1 MGLKL
6 DQALAELVFRGG
18 DGGSIFETAARL
30 LTSVTGWRFAGV
42 GELSADGE
50 SVDVLAA
57 AVGDHLQPVWRY
69 ELKGTPCCH
78 VYESDISDPYW
89 FIGSNLIEKFPDDR
103 ALLERGYHAYRG
115 EVFFDDLGQPAGHV
129 FCMNDRE
136 MRDDDETRWF
146 FRMLTQRIGAEY
158 NRMKSERELEVQR
171 ERYVLATEA
180 GRVGVW
186 EWDLESNAVT
196 FAPNLE
202 KMLGCR
208 DGEHIRHID
217 DWVARVEPEFGE
229 PMLEVARAFRDGR
242 RQGELLAEYC
252 VVLADGSER
261 WFEARSHSV
270 AGPDG
275 KSHKLIGTD
284 TDITERKKTERALHE
299 AMEET
304 ERANEAKSDFLAN
317 ISHELRTPLNSI
329 IGFSDL
335 LLTEPF
341 GPLGGDEN
349 KEYVGFINKS
359 GKHLLSV
366 IGNILDLSKIE
377 AGEHRFSEEDIDV
390 PALIKEA
397 EGIIFDQAAQ
407 KNLTLPV
414 ELQANLPLLRGD
426 RIKILQVLLNLLSN
440 AIKFTPPDGVIWVR
454 SCLADNGDFVI
465 GVEDTGIGIAPKD
478 IKTVLE
484 PFGQAGHAYTRSS
497 DGTGL
502 GLAIVKS
509 IVEQHG
515 GTLHLESDLGT
526 GTYVAAHFPASRVV
540 SV

>member
-1 MGLKL
+1 MSSKF

-18 DGGSIFETAARL
+18 DGDSIFETAARL

-42 GELSADGE
+42 GELSGDGE

-57 AVGDHLQPVWRY
+57 AVGDALQPVWRY

-89 FIGSNLIEKFPDDR
+89 FIGSELIEKFPDDK

-115 EVFFDDLGQPAGHV
+115 EVFFDDRGQPAGHV

-136 MRDDDETRWF
+136 MPDDDETRWF

-158 NRMKSERELEVQR
+158 NRMKSERELDIQR

-186 EWDLESNAVT
+186 EWDLETNAVT

-202 KMLGCR
+202 KMLGCAE
-208 DGEHIRHID
+208 GEHIGHIE
-217 DWVARVEPEFGE
+217 DWVARVEPEYSR
-229 PMLEVARAFRDGR
+229 PMLEIAQAFREGR
-242 RQGELLAEYC
+242 REGELLAEYC
-252 VVLADGSER
+252 IVLTDGGER
-261 WFEARSHSV
+261 WFESRSHSV
-270 AGPDG
+270 AGPNG
-275 KSHKLIGTD
+275 KPRKLIGTD
-284 TDITERKKTERALHE
+284 TDITERKEAERALHE

-304 ERANEAKSDFLAN
+304 ERANAAKSDFLAN

-341 GPLGGDEN
+341 GSLGGDEN

-377 AGEHRFSEEDIDV
+377 AGDDRFSEEDIDL
-390 PALIKEA
+390 AELIKEA
-397 EGIIFDQAAQ
+397 EDIIFDQAAQ
-407 KNLTLPV
+407 KNLTLAV
-414 ELQANLPLLRGD
+414 KLQADLPRLRGD
-426 RIKILQVLLNLLSN
+426 RFKILQVLLNLLSN
-440 AIKFTPPDGVIWVR
+440 AIKFTPPGGAILVR
-454 SCLADNGDFVI
+454 SHLTENGDFVI
-465 GVEDTGIGIAPKD
+465 AVEDTGIGIAAKD

-484 PFGQAGHAYTRSS
+484 PFGQVGNAYTRSS

-502 GLAIVKS
+502 GLTIVKS
-509 IVEQHG
+509 IVEKHG
-515 GTLHLESDLGT
+515 GSLHLESDFGT
-526 GTYVAAHFPASRVV
+526 GTHVSVHFPTGRVV
-540 SV
+540 RL